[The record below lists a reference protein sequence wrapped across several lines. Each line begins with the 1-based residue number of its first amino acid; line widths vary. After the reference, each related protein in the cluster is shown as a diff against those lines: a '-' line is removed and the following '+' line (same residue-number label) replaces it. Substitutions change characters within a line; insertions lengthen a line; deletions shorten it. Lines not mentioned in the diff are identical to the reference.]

1 MAKISI
7 VPWRGK
13 KTRDGT
19 VPLYLVIHHR
29 SKRSTIALPVRIKE
43 KDWNPLQKEIRKSN
57 RHHARLNPY
66 LKSIVMKAED
76 AILDAVVE
84 GKDFSAAAIKRAVQG
99 TADTETHDFLVD
111 FQNRIQEFRD
121 RGQHGSVDAYTPV
134 LAKLKDYTLLANR
147 STVLH
152 YDDLTVSFLRG
163 FDTFLVKTHGNGIN
177 TVTKNLGYI
186 RSVLYIAIREGRFA
200 QDRNPFFNI
209 SLKSQKA
216 EKAKLTIE
224 EIWQLEDAD
233 LGTGL
238 LSDARNY
245 FVFAF
250 YAAGMRVSD
259 VIFLTGGDI
268 ERVGSDWRLGYTMIK
283 TGKASYPMVLVPVAQ
298 EILRRYGWPD
308 KRADEYIFPIMPAE
322 VESDTREGFVLRK
335 RATATL
341 NRALKEVGKRSG
353 VSTPI
358 TTHMA
363 RHSWTYH
370 LDRNNV
376 PVQRISDTLSH
387 GDLKTTQAYVKKIRS
402 GEVDEQLAGILA
414 RTRTL
419 DAIE

>member
-152 YDDLTVSFLRG
+152 YDDLTVLTLLRFSG
-163 FDTFLVKTHGNGIN
+163 
-177 TVTKNLGYI
+177 
-186 RSVLYIAIREGRFA
+186 
-200 QDRNPFFNI
+200 
-209 SLKSQKA
+209 
-216 EKAKLTIE
+216 
-224 EIWQLEDAD
+224 QLIKPT
-233 LGTGL
+233 L
-238 LSDARNY
+238 RW
-245 FVFAF
+245 FV
-250 YAAGMRVSD
+250 G
-259 VIFLTGGDI
+259 
-268 ERVGSDWRLGYTMIK
+268 
-283 TGKASYPMVLVPVAQ
+283 
-298 EILRRYGWPD
+298 
-308 KRADEYIFPIMPAE
+308 
-322 VESDTREGFVLRK
+322 
-335 RATATL
+335 
-341 NRALKEVGKRSG
+341 
-353 VSTPI
+353 
-358 TTHMA
+358 
-363 RHSWTYH
+363 
-370 LDRNNV
+370 
-376 PVQRISDTLSH
+376 
-387 GDLKTTQAYVKKIRS
+387 
-402 GEVDEQLAGILA
+402 
-414 RTRTL
+414 
-419 DAIE
+419 